1 MPSYAA
7 TAAFIIVLV
16 VRTFD
21 GMSRRQQTRR
31 NTGLHA
37 ASRQAHELA
46 IRHEYELRATA
57 RLHDTALGHL
67 IAISASGSGPVHE
80 RLRAGIRQDLG
91 LIIGRDWAAELT
103 QNAPADATV
112 TTEVRPAD
120 PTTYPPL
127 RHALVAARDA
137 ALEVRITG
145 DLDVLR
151 SLDAT
156 RARAVDEAVAQC
168 LVNVARHAG
177 VAEVEIALGIG
188 GGEVTVAVMDTGVGF
203 DVHEVP
209 LDRIGLRTSIRAR
222 IEQVRGSVRL
232 WSTKGVG
239 TTIVITVPEGD
250 A

>member
-1 MPSYAA
+1 MMNAAVAAFTPSYAA

-103 QNAPADATV
+103 QNAPADAT
-112 TTEVRPAD
+112 TEVRPPHRPRGLGSRRAS
-120 PTTYPPL
+120 
-127 RHALVAARDA
+127 A
-137 ALEVRITG
+137 VR
-145 DLDVLR
+145 
-151 SLDAT
+151 
-156 RARAVDEAVAQC
+156 
-168 LVNVARHAG
+168 
-177 VAEVEIALGIG
+177 
-188 GGEVTVAVMDTGVGF
+188 
-203 DVHEVP
+203 
-209 LDRIGLRTSIRAR
+209 
-222 IEQVRGSVRL
+222 RGR
-232 WSTKGVG
+232 
-239 TTIVITVPEGD
+239 P
-250 A
+250 